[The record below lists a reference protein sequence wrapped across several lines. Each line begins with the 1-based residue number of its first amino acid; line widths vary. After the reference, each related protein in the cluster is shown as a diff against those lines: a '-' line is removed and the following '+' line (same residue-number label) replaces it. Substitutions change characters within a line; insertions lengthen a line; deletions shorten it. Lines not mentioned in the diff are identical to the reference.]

1 MNATFNRISVSN
13 SKTLISFCF
22 CFILGVA
29 FASFFSFPNQ
39 ISEFFI
45 YATIIGLLFFIAYF
59 WRDKKI
65 RLFFLIMAGLLFGF
79 LRYNSFFLNT
89 PPLPK
94 EKILLTARV
103 VQDPSIRTKNIS
115 YVIKSEKFSQKF
127 LVYLPLSTDYRYGD
141 TIKIWCDLQKPD
153 NNFADGF
160 KYDMFL
166 SAQGITAICNSPKIV
181 SDEKKIEARQS
192 FLQIIFSPIYKLKYI
207 TAKQVKKLW
216 PEPESALIGGL
227 LYGER
232 ASFPKDLSDNF
243 NRVGLTHIIAVS
255 GFNISIIASFFMY
268 ILIAVGLNRRQAFWI
283 SVIGIGAF
291 VFFCGAPAS
300 AVRAGIMG
308 SIVLLGQYL
317 GRPSQAVRA
326 LFFTI
331 FLIVLFNPLSLI
343 WDAGFQLSAIAT
355 AGLLYLPP
363 IIKERFLNLAPINN
377 LPKIKLFLEKS
388 AIAEILFATFS
399 AIVATLPL
407 ILFQFGRLSVVAL
420 PVNLLVLWLIPYIML
435 FGFLAVIIGW
445 IFYPAGLVIAW
456 FTGFGLK
463 YIIFISD
470 YLGSLSWSSIEMK
483 IPWWAMVMMY
493 LFLFYCVRVYQ
504 QSNQNKS
511 RNN

>member
-1 MNATFNRISVSN
+1 MIFDEGIKRTAESN
-13 SKTLISFCF
+13 SKTLLVFCF

-29 FASFFSFPNQ
+29 FASFFSLPNQ
-39 ISEFFI
+39 ISKFFI
-45 YATIIGLLFFIAYF
+45 YTIIISLLFFIAYF

-65 RLFFLIMAGLLFGF
+65 RLFFLIIAGLLFGF
-79 LRYNSFFLNT
+79 LRYNIFFWNT

-94 EKILLTARV
+94 EKILLIARV

-115 YVIKSEKFSQKF
+115 YVIKSEKFSQNF

-141 TIKIWCDLQKPD
+141 IINIWCDLQKPD
-153 NNFADGF
+153 NSFADGF

-181 SDEKKIEARQS
+181 FNEEKIKTRQS
-192 FLQIIFSPIYKLKYI
+192 FSQIIFGPIYKLKYV

-232 ASFPKDLSDNF
+232 ASFPKDVSDNF

-283 SVIGIGAF
+283 SVIAIGAF

-317 GRPSQAVRA
+317 GRPSQAARA

-331 FLIVLFNPLSLI
+331 FLIVLFNPMSLL
-343 WDAGFQLSAIAT
+343 WDSGFQLSAIAT

-363 IIKERFLNLAPINN
+363 IIKEHFLNLAPINN
-377 LPKIKLFLEKS
+377 LPKLKLFLENS

-399 AIVATLPL
+399 AIIATLPL
-407 ILFQFGRLSVVAL
+407 ILFQFGRLSIVAL

-435 FGFLAVIIGW
+435 FGFLAVIISW
-445 IFYPAGLVIAW
+445 IFYPAGLVMAW

-463 YIIFISD
+463 YIIMISEFF
-470 YLGSLSWSSIEMK
+470 GSLSWSSVDIK
-483 IPWWAMVMMY
+483 ISWWVMVMMY
-493 LFLFYCVRVYQ
+493 GLLMIII
-504 QSNQNKS
+504 KKH
-511 RNN
+511 

>member
-1 MNATFNRISVSN
+1 MIMIFEEGIRKTAESK
-13 SKTLISFCF
+13 SKTLLVFCF
-22 CFILGVA
+22 CFIFGVA
-29 FASFFSFPNQ
+29 LASFFSLPNQ
-39 ISEFFI
+39 ISDFFI
-45 YATIIGLLFFIAYF
+45 YATIVGLLFFIAYF

-65 RLFFLIMAGLLFGF
+65 RLIFLVMAGLLFGF
-79 LRYNSFFLNT
+79 LRYNLFFLNT

-115 YVIKSEKFSQKF
+115 YVLKSRKFNQKI
-127 LVYLPLSTDYRYGD
+127 LVYLPLSTDYHYGD
-141 TIKIWCDLQKPD
+141 SINLWCDLEKPNID
-153 NNFADGF
+153 FADGF
-160 KYDMFL
+160 RYDMFL
-166 SAQGITAICNSPKIV
+166 LAQGISAICNNPKIV
-181 SDEKKIEARQS
+181 QSMAPIETERELNQ
-192 FLQIIFSPIYKLKYI
+192 LIFSPIYRFKEI
-207 TAKQVKKLW
+207 VAKQVKNLW

-232 ASFPKDLSDNF
+232 ASFPDDLTDNF

-255 GFNISIIASFFMY
+255 GFNISIIASFLMFA
-268 ILIAVGLNRRQAFWI
+268 LVGLGLNRRRAFWLA
-283 SVIGIGAF
+283 VFGILVF

-317 GRPSQAVRA
+317 GRPSRAVRA

-331 FLIVLFNPLSLI
+331 FLMVFLNPLSLV

-355 AGLLYLPP
+355 AGLLFLPP
-363 IIKERFLNLAPINN
+363 IIKKQFFKLALINN
-377 LPKIKLFLEKS
+377 SPRIKLFLENS

-399 AIVATLPL
+399 AIIATLPL
-407 ILFQFGRLSVVAL
+407 ILYQFGRLSVVAL

-435 FGFLAVIIGW
+435 FGFLAVIVGW
-445 IFYPAGLVIAW
+445 IFYPAGLVTAW

-463 YIIFISD
+463 YIIMISEFF
-470 YLGSLSWSSIEMK
+470 GSLGWSSVEMK
-483 IPWWAMVMMY
+483 IPWWAMAVMY

-504 QSNQNKS
+504 QPNKD
-511 RNN
+511 N